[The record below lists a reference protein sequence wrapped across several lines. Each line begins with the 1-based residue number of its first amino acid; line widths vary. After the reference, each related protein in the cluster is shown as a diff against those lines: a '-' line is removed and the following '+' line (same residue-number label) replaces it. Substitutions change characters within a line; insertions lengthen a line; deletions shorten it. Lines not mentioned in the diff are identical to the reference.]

1 MYINNNGEPYN
12 GHSIIF
18 NDRLIINPSDDMLIN
33 AGYHKLPERELTEE
47 ELLED
52 AIAHKIMEIDNY
64 DNSDEVNAFFIDG
77 KSMWLDAKTRQTLKV
92 SIDSY
97 KALGYEK
104 MTKWFNGMT
113 FTFSLAYWEYML
125 NLLEVYASE
134 SLNTTEAHIAQVSSM
149 TDIDDI
155 KNFDVTKDYPQKLN
169 LTTDQSNLIDG

>member
-1 MYINNNGEPYN
+1 
-12 GHSIIF
+12 
-18 NDRLIINPSDDMLIN
+18 
-33 AGYHKLPERELTEE
+33 
-47 ELLED
+47 
-52 AIAHKIMEIDNY
+52 
-64 DNSDEVNAFFIDG
+64 
-77 KSMWLDAKTRQTLKV
+77 MWLDAKTRQTLKV